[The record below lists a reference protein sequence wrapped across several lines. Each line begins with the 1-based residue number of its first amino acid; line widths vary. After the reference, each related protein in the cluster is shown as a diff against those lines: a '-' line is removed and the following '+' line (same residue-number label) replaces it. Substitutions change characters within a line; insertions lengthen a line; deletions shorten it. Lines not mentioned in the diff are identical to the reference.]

1 MTDEKII
8 KAMKFCSD
16 TNCLYCPLLDAPLQE
31 KECKSNLILNALDL
45 INRQKA
51 EIESLQNDLRIWKN
65 IAHRETSYVENA
77 RAEAIKEFA
86 ERLKEKRYLRPM
98 SQAEYFGLCEEKWVV
113 NVDVIDNLV
122 KEMVGDTE

>member
-31 KECKSNLILNALDL
+31 KECKSNLIRNALDI
-45 INRQKA
+45 INRQNA
-51 EIESLQNDLRIWKN
+51 EIEMLKGWQDLLKAEKHSLIK
-65 IAHRETSYVENA
+65 
-77 RAEAIKEFA
+77 AEAIKEFA

-113 NVDVIDNLV
+113 NVDVIDNLA